1 MSRRGLYTKESL
13 CLKKILKSCLSNE
26 LSRDYL
32 RMGTLKYKSK
42 GFWRWI
48 YNNYQ
53 KKNPDFGLAVMHMNE
68 AVGKTNQLI
77 DLDTDI
83 ARQNHLDMMIWY
95 DRARNIINDI

>member
-1 MSRRGLYTKESL
+1 MF
-13 CLKKILKSCLSNE
+13 KKILKSCLSNE

-32 RMGTLKYKSK
+32 RMGTLKHKSK

-53 KKNPDFGLAVMHMNE
+53 KKNPDFRLAVMYMNE